1 MNLLEKIRKKTKHLT
16 EEPEPDHGFAAAV
29 RDEIEAPQ
37 DGETTPHESTVEDV
51 VRNLAQRKQQGTMP
65 RNPSEALMDVLGKPP
80 ASEVYASGAV
90 FELVRRYRDHFLNA
104 VKAADDRKLFDL
116 FRETYSLMI
125 DQPELVGLTD
135 EMFNKK
141 SQDTDPLKWKASCAA
156 TPDGDAIALCCM
168 PVQNR
173 TLSARFV
180 GIVFSDAGDR
190 YYSCMLNRDT
200 ARPSA
205 IMRTADDLLPEETGT
220 ISGPEPEAAVGF
232 LRCIKGERP

>member
-1 MNLLEKIRKKTKHLT
+1 MGFLEKIREKTKDLT
-16 EEPEPDHGFAAAV
+16 EEPEPDHGFVAAV
-29 RDEIEAPQ
+29 RDKIEAPL
-37 DGETTPHESTVEDV
+37 DGKTTPHESTVEDV
-51 VRNLAQRKQQGTMP
+51 VQDLVQRKQKGIMP

-90 FELVRRYRDHFLNA
+90 FELARQYRDHFLHA

-125 DQPELVGLTD
+125 DQPEIVGLTS

-141 SQDTDPLKWKASCAA
+141 NQDTDPLKWKASCAS

-168 PVQNR
+168 PVQSKA
-173 TLSARFV
+173 LSARFI

-190 YYSCMLNRDT
+190 YYSCMLSRDE
-200 ARPSA
+200 ARPSG
-205 IMRTADDLLPEETGT
+205 IMRSAEDLPPEEAGT
-220 ISGPEPEAAVGF
+220 ISGSESKAAASF
-232 LRCIKGERP
+232 LRCIKGDHS